1 MNMKI
6 LNINIKLI
14 LALLA
19 LGPLPTHGQEP
30 GPLLDTDWFYLVK
43 TVSID
48 PVRDDEFNAWYDD
61 IDIPDVLAV
70 PDFRRARRAEGQDI
84 SRQYQSEH
92 HEGRGKYVAL
102 YDIESDDIDK
112 SIIDLY
118 VAARK
123 MTALGRITDLLRVTE
138 ANYYSRELVY
148 DGSTEMSGEVGN
160 LIYIQKILCCK
171 DESQQQQLKG
181 WISTVLLPG
190 IDQATQLSRA
200 SLYDLYRIMEEVA
213 LEPEEIPHM
222 LLVYELEA
230 GSADKTVN
238 AIRITI
244 NGLSKSGNWITSFI
258 EGDDSS
264 VYLQRSS
271 VLSK

>member
-1 MNMKI
+1 MNI

-43 TVSID
+43 TVSTD

-84 SRQYQSEH
+84 SRQYQSEY

-181 WISTVLLPG
+181 WVSTVLLPG

-200 SLYDLYRIMEEVA
+200 SLYDLYRIMEEVT

-264 VYLQRSS
+264 IYLQRSS